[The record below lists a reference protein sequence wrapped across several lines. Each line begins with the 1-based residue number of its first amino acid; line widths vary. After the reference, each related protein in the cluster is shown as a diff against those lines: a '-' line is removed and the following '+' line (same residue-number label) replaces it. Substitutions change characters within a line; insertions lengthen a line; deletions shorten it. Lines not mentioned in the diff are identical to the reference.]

1 MNIAKK
7 TRRLSEG
14 RFTTLGA
21 LVHNPRDIADLPSRG
36 VESEEDISYIN
47 GGIVG
52 GKTNSNSHTLYR
64 ISKRILPQTFI
75 IEKAGQITPQML
87 RGANK
92 IGISGGASTPP
103 EDIQEAV
110 VKIQKSSKQS
120 TRREKSVQC
129 PR

>member
-1 MNIAKK
+1 MEIIVAKKSRLCYGVKRALNIAKK

-14 RFTTLGA
+14 R
-21 LVHNPRDIADLPSRG
+21 
-36 VESEEDISYIN
+36 
-47 GGIVG
+47 
-52 GKTNSNSHTLYR
+52 
-64 ISKRILPQTFI
+64 ISKRILPRTFFN
-75 IEKAGQITPQML
+75 EKASQITPQML
-87 RGANK
+87 RGAKK

-110 VKIQKSSKQS
+110 VIFRKSSKQS